1 MNRELKETINQEKNN
16 YIAHYSS
23 KKQFLIGWFVHDE
36 PLQIFRFFK
45 ALRQE
50 EYYQK
55 KRKVIRS
62 LWYGRKS
69 GIIGEKL
76 GYFVSPGCLGER
88 VVFFHKGSII
98 INHRSVIGD
107 GCKFHGDNCVGN
119 DGVSEKCPVLGKNI
133 DIGIGAKIIG
143 DITLADNII
152 IGANAVVTKSF
163 LEPGIVIA
171 GVPARRIK

>member
-1 MNRELKETINQEKNN
+1 MNQELKQTLKQEKAN
-16 YIAHYSS
+16 YISHYQSI
-23 KKQFLIGWFVHDE
+23 KHYMIAWFVHDE
-36 PLQIFRFFK
+36 PLLIYRYFK
-45 ALRQE
+45 VLRKE

-55 KRKVIRS
+55 KGKKFRS
-62 LWYGRKS
+62 LWYGRKA
-69 GIIGEKL
+69 GIMGERL
-76 GYFVSPGCLGER
+76 GYFVSPGCLGKQ

-119 DGVSEKCPVLGKNI
+119 NGITSDCPILGKNI

-143 DITLADNII
+143 GITLADNII
-152 IGANAVVTKSF
+152 VGANSVVTKTF